1 MLRFLYRGISWALQ
15 VSTSNILDPTRINP
29 TMTAFDASIK
39 FKLRPVDK
47 KPEISGRRVFDWN
60 TRGLHILRF
69 EQKTALRFRLAS
81 DSSCMFEFA
90 RYDTYGG
97 PTATSPSHSQWGA
110 SYWNCEWDR
119 TLSQNAGLLIG
130 KSAGW
135 DPQINTF
142 FPKGYNCKS
151 TGQDTG
157 LKTFIGVMTDIVEL
171 LDKVREK

>member
-1 MLRFLYRGISWALQ
+1 MA
-15 VSTSNILDPTRINP
+15 
-29 TMTAFDASIK
+29 AFDNNVV
-39 FKLRPVDK
+39 FKPPPVDK
-47 KPEISGRRVFDWN
+47 KPDISGRRVFSW
-60 TRGLHILRF
+60 RGGLPLMRF

-97 PTATSPSHSQWGA
+97 PAATTPSETQWGA

-130 KSAGW
+130 KAANW

-142 FPKGYNCKS
+142 FPKGYASKT
-151 TGQDTG
+151 TGPDAG
-157 LKTFIGVMTDIVEL
+157 LKTFIGVMTEIVEL
-171 LDKVREK
+171 LDKVRER

>member
-1 MLRFLYRGISWALQ
+1 
-15 VSTSNILDPTRINP
+15 
-29 TMTAFDASIK
+29 MTAFDASIK
-39 FKLRPVDK
+39 FKLPPVDK
-47 KPEISGRRVFDWN
+47 KPEISGRRVFTWSG
-60 TRGLHILRF
+60 GLPIMRF
-69 EQKTALRFRLAS
+69 EQKTGLRFRLAS

-97 PTATSPSHSQWGA
+97 PAATTPSQTQWGA

-130 KSAGW
+130 KSASW

-151 TGQDTG
+151 AGQDTG